1 LDRYL
6 ITLLTGTIIFLCLL
20 KTIELS
26 VDRKKYFLY
35 SLHYHGENV
44 MIEEILNFLEFFLM
58 NTFSVSMP
66 RWTVKIFEPNDEQHL
81 K

>member
-1 LDRYL
+1 
-6 ITLLTGTIIFLCLL
+6 
-20 KTIELS
+20 
-26 VDRKKYFLY
+26 
-35 SLHYHGENV
+35 